1 MNSDSNDGRLL
12 PTGRAGLFLD
22 AVIFVLAV
30 LVSIVPS
37 FISVPS
43 IAVYPFIALII
54 LYWVVRLVNP
64 TSVVNLFE
72 RLDIKRLSAKEYGF
86 VLVLSLLSVGIEL
99 VLQFVSTLFLN
110 SQTASHSIAR
120 SLDFTDPLVFLGLP
134 VLFFLVVAPLEEII
148 FRYGIQRKLLS
159 RYFSSTSIRVVL
171 TSVVFA
177 LLHFADYSADA
188 GTALTL
194 ATICISSLLLGF
206 VYEYTDNLSYPIL
219 IHGITNT
226 IAVILLTLSAFN
238 IF

>member
-1 MNSDSNDGRLL
+1 MSSNSTDEKLL
-12 PTGRAGLFLD
+12 PTGRAGLVLD
-22 AVIFVLAV
+22 GLIFCLGI
-30 LVSIVPS
+30 LVSILPS
-37 FISVPS
+37 VISVPS
-43 IAVYPFIALII
+43 IAIYPFIAFII
-54 LYWVVRLVNP
+54 FYWVVRLVNP
-64 TSVVNLFE
+64 TSFSNLFE
-72 RLDIKRLSAKEYGF
+72 KLDIQKLSVKEYGF
-86 VLVLSLLSVGIEL
+86 VLGLSILSVGIEL
-99 VLQFVSTLFLN
+99 VLQLVSTLFLN
-110 SQTASHSIAR
+110 AQPASHSIAR
-120 SLDFTDPLVFLGLP
+120 SFDFTDPLVFLGFP

-159 RYFSSTSIRVVL
+159 RYLSSTSLRVFL
-171 TSVVFA
+171 TSVIFA